1 MDPHSISKFA
11 IKENRKTRSNGLPI
25 IDHSLSPE
33 GLGARVAEA
42 AKTRE
47 WIAGKGSIRGKDQ
60 GGKGHAKVFRG

>member
-1 MDPHSISKFA
+1 MDPHSISKFV

-33 GLGARVAEA
+33 GLCAFVVDA

-47 WIAGKGSIRGKDQ
+47 WKAGSGSMGRMDQ
-60 GGKGHAKVFRG
+60 GG